1 MKFPGSHA
9 DSRERPVSREFFAM
23 PFGDLCP
30 ACGSA
35 NRSGA
40 KFCSECGQRLFEER
54 TSQALPVLMTRGESR
69 SEAPTERRQ
78 LTVMFYDLA
87 ESTTIATALDPE
99 DLREVIGAF
108 HRCVTDEVTRLGGF
122 VARYVGDGALVYF
135 GYPQAHENDPERAI
149 AAGLAAVDVVSRLTL
164 HGYQPR
170 VRIGIAT
177 GLVVVG
183 DIVGIGTAS
192 EQDIAGETPNLAARL
207 QALAE
212 PDSIVISSTTQR
224 LSGRLFRYS
233 DLGQQQL
240 KGFDEPQ
247 RVWRVIGKGPVD
259 SRFEARNV
267 TRVTKLVGRRRELAV
282 LLRSWRRAKGGS
294 GQVVLLAGEAGIGK
308 SRIASI
314 LFERLAHEPHIRLR
328 YFCSPHQQESPLA
341 PCISQLERAAGLQ
354 RHDSA
359 TRKREKLEAVLP
371 PAGRQGL
378 TVAVLADLLSIP
390 LSDGHTPLR
399 LTPQQ
404 RREMTL
410 DALVRQLELLSR
422 QGPVVVMFEDVHW
435 IDPTSGELLDRVVG
449 RVAELP
455 VLLVVTCRPEYRASW
470 TGQPH
475 VTVVTLGPLSR
486 QQALSIVEDVSGG
499 GLPREV
505 LDEIVARGD
514 GVPMFLEELTKAII
528 EASGPREAREMFADH
543 SARRDV
549 AVPMTLHAS
558 LMARLDHLGQSKEVA
573 QIAAAIGREFS
584 LELLAAV
591 ARKDQIDLLDALR
604 QLVDAG
610 LVFRR
615 GEPPNA
621 NFLFKHALVQD
632 TAYSTLLRST
642 RRQLH
647 ARIAESLESLFPDT
661 GLTRP
666 ELLAHHCT
674 EAGLV
679 WKGAG
684 YWLKA
689 GQQALARSAMV
700 EAAAQLQRGLDVL
713 TRSPPS
719 SERNR
724 HELEFQIALGKV
736 LIATKGHAAP
746 VTGQAFGRARELCD
760 LLGEPP
766 QIISVLH
773 GQWTHALLRAD
784 LGSARRRAR
793 ELLRL
798 GEVRGEPVWQVM
810 GYRCIGVTS
819 YPLGEFQTACDYLD
833 RGLELFDPNR
843 RSAFDQWTVDD
854 VQVVMMYYS
863 SWALLYLGYFDQARQ
878 RCDAALAEAR
888 RLAKPFTL
896 AHALIASTLV
906 RLILQAYEEAH
917 VPLAE
922 VLALAEEHGILY
934 FKVVGSL
941 FHGRCL
947 AEQQRPQE
955 AIEVLRQ
962 SLAYYRAS
970 GSQLYL
976 PTFLTYLAVAYA
988 KAGQLEQ
995 AVKQLEEVEELV
1007 ERTDTRCD
1015 EADMHRLRGELLAA
1029 IGDAAAAEQS
1039 FYKSLAVARQ
1049 QSARMW
1055 ELRTT
1060 ISLAQLWSE
1069 QARRGDAR
1077 NLVALVRN
1085 RFTEGFDTPPLKNAE
1100 AMIRGLT

>member
-1 MKFPGSHA
+1 
-9 DSRERPVSREFFAM
+9 V
-23 PFGDLCP
+23 
-30 ACGSA
+30 
-35 NRSGA
+35 
-40 KFCSECGQRLFEER
+40 
-54 TSQALPVLMTRGESR
+54 
-69 SEAPTERRQ
+69 
-78 LTVMFYDLA
+78 
-87 ESTTIATALDPE
+87 
-99 DLREVIGAF
+99 
-108 HRCVTDEVTRLGGF
+108 
-122 VARYVGDGALVYF
+122 
-135 GYPQAHENDPERAI
+135 
-149 AAGLAAVDVVSRLTL
+149 
-164 HGYQPR
+164 
-170 VRIGIAT
+170 
-177 GLVVVG
+177 
-183 DIVGIGTAS
+183 
-192 EQDIAGETPNLAARL
+192 GETPNLAARL

-233 DLGQQQL
+233 DLGEQQL
-240 KGFDEPQ
+240 KGFAKPQ

-259 SRFEARNV
+259 SRFEARHD
-267 TRVTKLVGRRRELAV
+267 TGLTKLVGRRQELAS
-282 LLRSWRRAKGGS
+282 LLRSWRRVRGGS
-294 GQVVLLAGEAGIGK
+294 GQVVLVAGEAGIGK
-308 SRIASI
+308 SRVATIF
-314 LFERLAHEPHIRLR
+314 FERLAHEPHIRLR

-354 RHDSA
+354 RDDSVA
-359 TRKREKLEAVLP
+359 RKREKLEAALP
-371 PAGRQGL
+371 PEGRQGL
-378 TVAVLADLLSIP
+378 TVALLADLLSIP
-390 LSDGHTPLR
+390 SLDADPPLR

-404 RREMTL
+404 RREKTL
-410 DALVRQLELLSR
+410 DVLVQQLELLSR
-422 QGPVVVMFEDVHW
+422 QAPVVVMFEDVHW
-435 IDPTSGELLDRVVG
+435 IDPTSDELLDRVVG
-449 RVAELP
+449 RVTELP
-455 VLLVVTCRPEYRASW
+455 VLLVITCRPEYRASW
-470 TGQPH
+470 AGRPH
-475 VTVVTLGPLSR
+475 VTVVTLGPLTR
-486 QQALSIVEDVSGG
+486 QQASSIVEDVAGG

-505 LDEIVARGD
+505 LDEIVARAD
-514 GVPMFLEELTKAII
+514 GIPLFLEELTKAII

-543 SARRDV
+543 SARREI
-549 AVPMTLHAS
+549 AVPTTLHAS
-558 LMARLDHLGQSKEVA
+558 LLARLDHLGRAKEIA

-591 ARKDQIDLLDALR
+591 ARKHQIDLSDGLR
-604 QLVDAG
+604 RLVDAG

-615 GEPPNA
+615 GEPPND

-647 ARIAESLESLFPDT
+647 ARIAESLEHLFADT
-661 GLTRP
+661 CLTRP

-713 TRSPPS
+713 AQSPPS

-773 GQWTHALLRAD
+773 GQWTHALLRAE
-784 LGSARRRAR
+784 LASARRRAR

-798 GEVRGEPVWQVM
+798 GEARGEPVWQVM

-863 SWALLYLGYFDQARQ
+863 SWALLYLGHFDQARQ
-878 RCDAALAEAR
+878 RCDTALAAAR
-888 RLAKPFTL
+888 RLAQPFTL
-896 AHALIASTLV
+896 AHALIASTLI
-906 RLILQAYEEAH
+906 RLILQAYEDAQA
-917 VPLAE
+917 PLAE

-934 FKVVGSL
+934 FKVMGSL

-947 AEQQRPQE
+947 AEQKRPQE

-962 SLAYYRAS
+962 SLTYYRAS
-970 GSQLYL
+970 GSRLYL

-995 AVKQLEEVEELV
+995 ALKQLEEVEEMV
-1007 ERTDTRCD
+1007 ERTGTRCD
-1015 EADMHRLRGELLAA
+1015 ESDMHRLRGDLLAA

-1039 FYKSLAVARQ
+1039 FYKSLAVARR
-1049 QSARMW
+1049 QSARLW
-1055 ELRTT
+1055 ELRAA
-1060 ISLAQLWSE
+1060 ISLAQLWRE
-1069 QARRGDAR
+1069 QARPRDAR
-1077 NLVALVRN
+1077 DLVVSVCN
-1085 RFTEGFDTPPLKNAE
+1085 RFTEGFDTLPLKNAE
-1100 AMIRGLT
+1100 TMIRDLT